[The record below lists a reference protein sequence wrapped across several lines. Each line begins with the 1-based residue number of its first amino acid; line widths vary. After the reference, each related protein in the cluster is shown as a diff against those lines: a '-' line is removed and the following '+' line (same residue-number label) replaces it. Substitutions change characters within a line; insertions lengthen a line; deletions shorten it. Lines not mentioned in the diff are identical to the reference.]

1 MAESEKK
8 ENKIGNV
15 VKTAFDGV
23 KNAPTST
30 KVLAGIGSALLS
42 VASFIIGR
50 KTGGKKAE

>member
-1 MAESEKK
+1 MAEEKK
-8 ENKIGNV
+8 ENKIGNA